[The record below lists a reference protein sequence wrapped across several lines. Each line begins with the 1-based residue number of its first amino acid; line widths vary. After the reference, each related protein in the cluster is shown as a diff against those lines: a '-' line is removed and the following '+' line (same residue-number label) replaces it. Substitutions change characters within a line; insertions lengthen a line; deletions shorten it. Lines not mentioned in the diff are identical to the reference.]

1 MLFDRFNF
9 RERESGMP
17 EEEPV
22 LTDLPAEGRS
32 YAFTLDTRQIVF
44 LIAGYCFLCVLV
56 FALGMV
62 VGRATNQPEPVAQVA
77 KADDSTPSLPR
88 EQPAKG
94 QPSPSASGRI
104 PLIPTPESKKTA
116 VQTPEFAFSP
126 TLPESALTSRGEGH
140 SATTPARPRAT
151 SLPEAVSIAEPPDV
165 KPDVKV
171 EDRREPEPRRPA
183 VTADTKPKP
192 PTATR
197 VSLSQG
203 GDYTIQVG
211 SSRSLEQAT
220 ELKGRLSKKGYV
232 VYVQTVDLSDKGTWH
247 RVRVGNYR
255 DKEGAERVASDIR
268 SRESLPATVMKK

>member
-17 EEEPV
+17 EEDPG
-22 LTDLPAEGRS
+22 LGDLPSESRS

-56 FALGMV
+56 FALGVV
-62 VGRATNQPEPVAQVA
+62 VGRATGQPEPAGPVA
-77 KADDSTPSLPR
+77 KSDDSAPGQPREPVTKGQLTPSP
-88 EQPAKG
+88 
-94 QPSPSASGRI
+94 SGRI
-104 PLIPTPESKKTA
+104 PLMPEPEPKKPA
-116 VQTPEFAFSP
+116 VQGPEFAFSP
-126 TLPESALTSRGEGH
+126 TLPESASTRQSENLL
-140 SATTPARPRAT
+140 ATTPPRPKPAPM
-151 SLPEAVSIAEPPDV
+151 PEVAPISDPPA
-165 KPDVKV
+165 VKV
-171 EDRREPEPRRPA
+171 EEKRELEPRRPVA
-183 VTADTKPKP
+183 TADPRPKTP
-192 PTATR
+192 
-197 VSLSQG
+197 

-268 SRESLPATVMKK
+268 NRESLPATVMKR

>member
-1 MLFDRFNF
+1 MLFNRFSF

-22 LTDLPAEGRS
+22 LADLPAESRS

-56 FALGMV
+56 FALGIV
-62 VGRATNQPEPVAQVA
+62 VGRATSQPEPVAQVA
-77 KADDSTPSLPR
+77 KSDDSMPSLPHESAAKR
-88 EQPAKG
+88 QPT
-94 QPSPSASGRI
+94 PSASGRI
-104 PLIPTPESKKTA
+104 PLISPAEPKKPA
-116 VQTPEFAFSP
+116 VQGPEFAFSP
-126 TLPESALTSRGEGH
+126 TLPESPLTSKSE
-140 SATTPARPRAT
+140 SLSAT
-151 SLPEAVSIAEPPDV
+151 SLSRPKPAPTPEVASISEPPAA
-165 KPDVKV
+165 KAEEK
-171 EDRREPEPRRPA
+171 REPEPRRPI
-183 VTADTKPKP
+183 VTAEHKPKT
-192 PTATR
+192 PTATP

-268 SRESLPATVMKK
+268 SRESLPATVMKR

>member
-1 MLFDRFNF
+1 MLFDRFSF

-17 EEEPV
+17 EEEPG
-22 LTDLPAEGRS
+22 LTDPPSESRS
-32 YAFTLDTRQIVF
+32 YAFSLDTRQIVF

-56 FALGMV
+56 FALGVV
-62 VGRATNQPEPVAQVA
+62 VGRATGHPEPVAQA
-77 KADDSTPSLPR
+77 TKSDDSAPSLPR
-88 EQPAKG
+88 EQASKG
-94 QPSPSASGRI
+94 QLTPPTSSRI
-104 PLIPTPESKKTA
+104 PLIPAAEPKKPT
-116 VQTPEFAFSP
+116 VQGPEFAFSP
-126 TLPESALTSRGEGH
+126 TLPESALTSKSESP
-140 SATTPARPRAT
+140 SATTPPRLKPSPNPEVAPSSESAT
-151 SLPEAVSIAEPPDV
+151 
-165 KPDVKV
+165 VKV
-171 EDRREPEPRRPA
+171 EEKREPEPRRPV
-183 VTADTKPKP
+183 VTAEPKPKT

-255 DKEGAERVASDIR
+255 DKEGAERIASDIR
-268 SRESLPATVMKK
+268 SRESLPATVMKR

>member
-22 LTDLPAEGRS
+22 LTDLPSEGRS

-62 VGRATNQPEPVAQVA
+62 VGRATSQPEPVAQVA
-77 KADDSTPSLPR
+77 KNNDSAPNLTR

-94 QPSPSASGRI
+94 QPLPATSSRI
-104 PLIPTPESKKTA
+104 PLIPPADPKKPA
-116 VQTPEFAFSP
+116 VQGPEFAFSP
-126 TLPESALTSRGEGH
+126 TLPESTLTSKSEGL
-140 SATTPARPRAT
+140 SATTPVRPKPAPT
-151 SLPEAVSIAEPPDV
+151 SEVASSSEPPDV
-165 KPDVKV
+165 KV
-171 EDRREPEPRRPA
+171 EEKREVEPRRPI
-183 VTADTKPKP
+183 VTAENKPKAP
-192 PTATR
+192 AATH

-268 SRESLPATVMKK
+268 SRESLPATVMKR